1 MPAHVR
7 WYAEFARNRMVI
19 GYTDRSRHAAELDS
33 SSWVRILARE
43 DVQVGRPDPDL
54 APAGYRT
61 LLMLQLAERYYKSPG
76 LAARILAN
84 APSRNMRPNAAELA
98 VLLQAGELD
107 YVFDYESVATTYG
120 LHFLRLPPAI
130 DLGDP
135 ARVAEYAAAH
145 VRVRGM
151 SARPAD
157 SVTITGRPIVYA
169 LSVPSAAPH
178 PDAANRLAAY
188 LLSREGRSM
197 MRAAHVDAI
206 DGAVFVGAA
215 IPGAV
220 RAAGQ

>member
-1 MPAHVR
+1 
-7 WYAEFARNRMVI
+7 
-19 GYTDRSRHAAELDS
+19 
-33 SSWVRILARE
+33 
-43 DVQVGRPDPDL
+43 
-54 APAGYRT
+54 
-61 LLMLQLAERYYKSPG
+61 
-76 LAARILAN
+76 
-84 APSRNMRPNAAELA
+84 
-98 VLLQAGELD
+98 
-107 YVFDYESVATTYG
+107 
-120 LHFLRLPPAI
+120 
-130 DLGDP
+130 
-135 ARVAEYAAAH
+135 
-145 VRVRGM
+145 M